1 MSCSSRSRS
10 RSISPTVLQES
21 ISSTEA
27 ESLVEESPTLIDS
40 DSESGSVSILLGM
53 DLQDKEIVATH
64 RSGSCAP
71 IPVVTVDE
79 SQSQK
84 CQSSSNSL
92 TSPGSSPLLPIITTV
107 GSRPT
112 QRPTCLSATAGSHA
126 YEWAI
131 NRMCGVYDPNT
142 PFPFI
147 GHTSMP
153 GHTTVMG
160 NPTHSHPHA
169 QSTSL
174 SVQVRLMP
182 STRCDTDG
190 DAVHHF
196 HTIISNRKN
205 MFKPFYIG
213 ATTRQPLER
222 FNLPTPRPHC
232 VVYDGMVVGWVG
244 NVTDAKR
251 IERLVIQMAHQ
262 CFPYHCANAKDSGRE
277 GISEE
282 RAYASVYMYYGGR
295 SQFLMRSF

>member
-1 MSCSSRSRS
+1 MSCTSRSRS

-40 DSESGSVSILLGM
+40 DSESGSVSILLGL
-53 DLQDKEIVATH
+53 DLQDKENVATH

-84 CQSSSNSL
+84 CKSSSNSL
-92 TSPGSSPLLPIITTV
+92 TSPVSSPLLPIITTV

-112 QRPTCLSATAGSHA
+112 QTPTCLSATAGSDA
-126 YEWAI
+126 YAWAI
-131 NRMCGVYDPNT
+131 SRMCGQPPDRHT

-153 GHTTVMG
+153 GHTTVIG

-182 STRCDTDG
+182 STRGDTDG
-190 DAVHHF
+190 DVVDHF
-196 HTIISNRKN
+196 HRIISNRKN
-205 MFKPFYIG
+205 CFKPFYMG

-222 FNLPTPRPHC
+222 FNLPCRLPHSEI
-232 VVYDGMVVGWVG
+232 YDGIVVRWVG
-244 NVTDAKR
+244 NATDAQR
-251 IERLVIQMAHQ
+251 IERSKMQSSSPSSVWRPWIPWRCLGRPPDPMAM
-262 CFPYHCANAKDSGRE
+262 P
-277 GISEE
+277 
-282 RAYASVYMYYGGR
+282 RAMMCYAILCYAR
-295 SQFLMRSF
+295 L

>member
-1 MSCSSRSRS
+1 MSCTSRSRS
-10 RSISPTVLQES
+10 RSISPTVLQDS

-27 ESLVEESPTLIDS
+27 ESLVEENPTLIDC
-40 DSESGSVSILLGM
+40 DSESGSVSILLGL
-53 DLQDKEIVATH
+53 DLQDKEVVATH

-107 GSRPT
+107 ESRPT
-112 QRPTCLSATAGSHA
+112 QRPTCLSPSAGSDA
-126 YEWAI
+126 YAWAI
-131 NRMCGVYDPNT
+131 SRMCGQPPDRHT

-174 SVQVRLMP
+174 SVQVCLMP
-182 STRCDTDG
+182 SLRGVTDG
-190 DAVHHF
+190 DVVDHF
-196 HTIISNRKN
+196 YRMISTRKEI
-205 MFKPFYIG
+205 FKDFYIG

-222 FNLPTPRPHC
+222 FNLRTGRPHC
-232 VVYDGMVVGWVG
+232 VVYNGMVVGWVG
-244 NVTDAKR
+244 NATDAKR
-251 IERLVIQMAHQ
+251 IERFVIQMAHK
-262 CFPYHCANAKDSGRE
+262 CFPYHCANAKGSGGE

-282 RAYASVYMYYGGR
+282 RAYASVYMCYGGR
-295 SQFLMRSF
+295 SQFRSF